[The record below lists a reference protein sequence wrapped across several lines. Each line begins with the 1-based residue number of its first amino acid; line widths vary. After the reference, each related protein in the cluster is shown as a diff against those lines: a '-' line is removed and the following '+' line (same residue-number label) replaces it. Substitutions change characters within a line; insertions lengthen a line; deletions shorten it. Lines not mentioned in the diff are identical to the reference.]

1 MKRMAWMVAA
11 AILIA
16 TPVAA
21 QPLDPYADEPA
32 PAKKGKGQKE
42 KKEKKGKKEKTPQEM
57 PAPPELPED
66 DAGIKDPYGDDA
78 AAPASSEVV
87 VKRGLDVTAVQGL
100 LAVQTLDGWLLYDR
114 DGQNPIAQQLVKP
127 TGSPARAWFYL
138 IPEQGDATLLCHQS
152 EAQSFD
158 ALPGK
163 KLTYAGYRELGK
175 QLKGMLK
182 APKGKK
188 LNVAMEYSPKGAV
201 PSVSRVDAG
210 TIELVK
216 GLGVVIKSSAT
227 LVQFTKALWGSAGR
241 KQHYVAVHHLNEL
254 RKDALAWI
262 AREVTA
268 GRTVSELD
276 VRERLVKAMKMRGLE
291 GPAPVVAA
299 GAHTADPFYVP
310 SEASSAVIQKGDLVV
325 LSLAGRTGHEDGI
338 YAATTWV
345 AYVGDAVP
353 ERMASAFEVVSL
365 ARDEAIALITDR
377 VKRRRAVKGSDVDK
391 AARDFIGKAN
401 LADRFVH
408 RTGHAIDSD
417 LQGAAADLDDYEVQ
431 DTRPLVV
438 GTGFTIGP
446 GVYFSAEFGVRAEV
460 SAYLGAKGLEVT
472 TPKQESIEALLAK

>member
-1 MKRMAWMVAA
+1 MKRIAWLVAVIVLAA
-11 AILIA
+11 A
-16 TPVAA
+16 PVSA
-21 QPLDPYADEPA
+21 QPLDPYADPA
-32 PAKKGKGQKE
+32 PAKKKKGKA
-42 KKEKKGKKEKTPQEM
+42 KKEK
-57 PAPPELPED
+57 PAPEPVKD
-66 DAGIKDPYGDDA
+66 DGSLKNPYDDPG
-78 AAPASSEVV
+78 APAKPAKPAEVV
-87 VKRGLDVTAVQGL
+87 VTRGLDIAAVQGL

-114 DGQNPIAQQLVKP
+114 DGQNPIARKLVQP
-127 TGSPARAWFYL
+127 SGSPARAWFYL
-138 IPEQGDATLLCHQS
+138 IPEAGDPTLLCHQS
-152 EAQSFD
+152 ELQSFD
-158 ALPGK
+158 ALPGQK
-163 KLTYAGYRELGK
+163 QTYAGYRSLGK
-175 QLKGMLK
+175 QLKAMLK

-188 LNVAMEYSPKGAV
+188 LAIAMEYSPKGAV

-216 GLGVVIKSSAT
+216 GLGVNIKSSAG

-241 KQHYVAVHHLNEL
+241 KEHYIAVHHLTEL

-262 AREVTA
+262 AREVGA
-268 GRTVSELD
+268 GRSVTELD

-310 SEASSAVIQKGDLVV
+310 SETSSAAIEKGDLVV
-325 LSLAGRTGHEDGI
+325 LSLAGRTGSEDGI

-345 AYVGDAVP
+345 AYVGDSVP

-408 RTGHAIDSD
+408 RTGHSMDSD
-417 LQGAAADLDDYEVQ
+417 LQGAAADLDDYEVK
-431 DTRPLVV
+431 DTRPLVI

-446 GVYFSAEFGVRAEV
+446 GVYFTGEFGVRAEV
-460 SAYLGAKGLEVT
+460 SAYLGTKGLEVT
-472 TPKQESIEALLAK
+472 TPKQESIEALLGK

>member
-1 MKRMAWMVAA
+1 
-11 AILIA
+11 
-16 TPVAA
+16 
-21 QPLDPYADEPA
+21 
-32 PAKKGKGQKE
+32 
-42 KKEKKGKKEKTPQEM
+42 
-57 PAPPELPED
+57 
-66 DAGIKDPYGDDA
+66 
-78 AAPASSEVV
+78 
-87 VKRGLDVTAVQGL
+87 VQGL

-138 IPEQGDATLLCHQS
+138 IPEAGDPTLLCHQS

-175 QLKGMLK
+175 QLKTMLK

-188 LNVAMEYSPKGAV
+188 KLNIAMEYSPKGAV

-216 GLGVVIKSSAT
+216 GLGVVIKSSAG
-227 LVQFTKALWGSAGR
+227 LVQFTKALWGTSGR
-241 KQHYVAVHHLNEL
+241 KQHYIAVHHLTEL
-254 RKDALAWI
+254 RKDAFAWI
-262 AREVTA
+262 ARQVAA
-268 GRTVSELD
+268 GRSVSELD

-299 GAHTADPFYVP
+299 GAHSADPFYSP
-310 SEASSAVIQKGDLVV
+310 SAESSAAIQKGDLVV

-401 LADRFVH
+401 LSDKFTH

-431 DTRPLVV
+431 DTRALVV

-446 GVYFSAEFGVRAEV
+446 GVYFSGEFGVRAEV
-460 SAYLGAKGLEVT
+460 SAFLGTKGLEVT